1 MTHMTMGEVGDMTG
15 ESGARAGELPAVTAV
30 VPTHNRPEMMRR
42 AVQSILDQEYDGDVE
57 VIVVFDACEPFDP
70 PVEVPARRKV
80 RTVTNS
86 HSRGLA
92 GARNTGIDAAAYDYV
107 AFLDDDD
114 YWLQGKLAAQ
124 MRHFLEPD
132 PPLLVGTAM
141 MVDDGER
148 TFDRLVPVEEV
159 TRADLLRD
167 RMAALHSSTFV
178 FDRAALTGP
187 IGMVDEELPGGYG
200 EDYDLLL
207 RTSSLGRIVVVNR
220 PLVSVTWAG
229 QSYFF
234 GKWGLYAE
242 GLSYLLETNPDFG
255 ADRRNLSRLCGQ
267 IGFARAANGE
277 RRAAWPWIVRSLRS
291 DARELRSWLAA
302 GIALRVLS
310 GPWVIRQVQKR
321 GKGI

>member
-1 MTHMTMGEVGDMTG
+1 MTD
-15 ESGARAGELPAVTAV
+15 LPAVTAV

-57 VIVVFDACEPFDP
+57 VIIVFDACDPFDP
-70 PVEVPARRKV
+70 PLDIPARRKV
-80 RTVTNS
+80 RTVTNT

-92 GARNTGIDAAAYDYV
+92 GARNTGIDAASYEYV

-124 MRHFLEPD
+124 MPYFLEPE
-132 PPLLVGTAM
+132 PPVLVGTAM
-141 MVDDGER
+141 MVDDGQR

-159 TRADLLRD
+159 THAELLRD
-167 RMAALHSSTFV
+167 RMAGLHSSTFV
-178 FDRAALTGP
+178 FSRAALTGP
-187 IGMVDEELPGGYG
+187 VGMADEDLPGGYG
-200 EDYDLLL
+200 EDYDFLL
-207 RTSSLGRIVVVNR
+207 RSSKVGRIHVVNR

-234 GKWGLYAE
+234 GKWSLYAD
-242 GLSYLLETNPDFG
+242 GLTYLLAHNPEFETERASYG
-255 ADRRNLSRLCGQ
+255 RICGQ
-267 IGFARAANGE
+267 IAFSRAAAGE
-277 RRAAWPWIVRSLRS
+277 RRAAWPWIARSLRH
-291 DARELRSWLAA
+291 DVRQMRSWLAA

-310 GPWVIRQVQKR
+310 APWVIRQVQKR